1 MRITIK
7 DIFLAISLP
16 INWGMGFTLAK
27 AGLGEFPP
35 LFLMSMRFSLSA
47 LLLCWFFPPPVGQ
60 LRAIF
65 SVALVSATIQYGLTF
80 TGLAGLDASTAVLL
94 VQLEVPFGAL
104 LAALFLNDKLGWKR
118 TLGMALAFFGVSL
131 IAGAPNL
138 RKQLFSAFLVM
149 SGALTWSLGQVM
161 IKKMVTATGF
171 QLITW
176 VAVFA
181 GPQMFFS
188 SLILEKGHISALK
201 NATIV
206 GWGTVIYMG
215 IVMTALGYAIWY
227 HLLKKYDVNQ
237 VMPFLLL
244 LPVSSILGAVLFLGE
259 RPDIRTLI
267 GGLFIIIGV
276 AAIVFFGEV
285 SHGKNQTWSSDPA
298 LPDAGRAGRSPRE

>member
-1 MRITIK
+1 MRLTIK
-7 DIFLAISLP
+7 DIGLALSVP

-35 LFLMSMRFSLSA
+35 LFLMSMRFGLSA
-47 LLLCWFFPPPVGQ
+47 VLLCWFFPPPVGQ

-65 SVALVSATIQYGLTF
+65 LVALVSATIQYGLTF

-104 LAALFLNDKLGWKR
+104 LAAFFLNDRLGWKR

-138 RKQLFSAFLVM
+138 RHQLFSAILVM
-149 SGALTWSLGQVM
+149 SGALTWSIGQVM
-161 IKKMVTATGF
+161 IKKMVTVTGF
-171 QLITW
+171 QLIAW

-188 SLILEKGHISALK
+188 SLILEKGQLSALK

-206 GWGTVIYMG
+206 GWGTVVYLG

-227 HLLKKYDVNQ
+227 HLLKKYDLNQ

-244 LPVSSILGAVLFLGE
+244 LPASSILGAVLFLGE
-259 RPDIRTLI
+259 RPDVRTLT
-267 GGLFIIIGV
+267 GGVFIIIGV
-276 AAIVFFGEV
+276 AAIVFLGQA
-285 SHGKNQTWSSDPA
+285 KQLDQ
-298 LPDAGRAGRSPRE
+298 GR

>member
-1 MRITIK
+1 MRISIK
-7 DIFLAISLP
+7 DIGLALSVP

-35 LFLMSMRFSLSA
+35 LFLMSMRFILSA
-47 LLLCWFFPPPVGQ
+47 GILLWFFPAPMGQ

-65 SVALVSATIQYGLTF
+65 MVALVSATIQYGLTF
-80 TGLAGLDASTAVLL
+80 TGLTGLDASAAILL

-104 LAALFLNDKLGWKR
+104 LAAIFLNDKLGWKR
-118 TLGMALAFFGVSL
+118 TLGMALAFFGVAL
-131 IAGAPNL
+131 IAGTPSIRN
-138 RKQLFSAFLVM
+138 QLFYAFLVM
-149 SGALTWSLGQVM
+149 AGALTWSIGQVM
-161 IKKMVTATGF
+161 IKKMVTVTGF

-181 GPQMFFS
+181 GPQMFIS
-188 SLILEKGHISALK
+188 SLIVESGHLSALE
-201 NATIV
+201 NATII

-215 IVMTALGYAIWY
+215 IVMTALGYGIWY

-244 LPVSSILGAVLFLGE
+244 LPVSSILGAVLLLGE
-259 RPDIRTLI
+259 RPNFRTLV

-276 AAIVFFGEV
+276 AAIVFFGQDKKFE
-285 SHGKNQTWSSDPA
+285 KA
-298 LPDAGRAGRSPRE
+298 

>member
-7 DIFLAISLP
+7 DIGLALSVP
-16 INWGMGFTLAK
+16 VNWGMGFTLAK

-35 LFLMSMRFSLSA
+35 LFLMSMRFTLSA

-80 TGLAGLDASTAVLL
+80 TGLTGLDASTAILL

-104 LAALFLNDKLGWKR
+104 LAAIFLNDKLGWKR

-161 IKKMVTATGF
+161 IKKMVTVTGF
-171 QLITW
+171 QLIAW

-181 GPQMFFS
+181 GPQMFIS
-188 SLILEKGHISALK
+188 SLMLEKGHINALK

-206 GWGTVIYMG
+206 GWGTVVYMG

-237 VMPFLLL
+237 VMPFMLL
-244 LPVSSILGAVLFLGE
+244 LPVSTILGAVLFLGE

-267 GGLFIIIGV
+267 GGIIIIIGV
-276 AAIVFFGEV
+276 TAIVFLGQARQLDD
-285 SHGKNQTWSSDPA
+285 G
-298 LPDAGRAGRSPRE
+298 GG

>member
-1 MRITIK
+1 MRISIK
-7 DIFLAISLP
+7 DMGLALSVP

-47 LLLCWFFPPPVGQ
+47 VLLCWFFPPPVGQ
-60 LRAIF
+60 LRSVFI
-65 SVALVSATIQYGLTF
+65 VALVSATIQYGLTF

-104 LAALFLNDKLGWKR
+104 LAAIFLNDKLGWKR
-118 TLGMALAFFGVSL
+118 TLGMVLAFFGVSL
-131 IAGAPNL
+131 IAGAPNI

-161 IKKMVTATGF
+161 IKKMVTITGF
-171 QLITW
+171 QLIAW

-181 GPQMFFS
+181 GPQMFIS
-188 SLILEKGHISALK
+188 SLILEKGHLNSLK

-227 HLLKKYDVNQ
+227 HLLNKYDVNQ

-244 LPVSSILGAVLFLGE
+244 LPVSSICGAVLFLGE

-267 GGLFIIIGV
+267 GGVFVIIGV
-276 AAIVFFGEV
+276 AAIVFLGQ
-285 SHGKNQTWSSDPA
+285 SRKLDSG
-298 LPDAGRAGRSPRE
+298 

>member
-7 DIFLAISLP
+7 DIGLALSVP

-35 LFLMSMRFSLSA
+35 LFLMSMRFGLSA
-47 LLLCWFFPPPVGQ
+47 VLLCWFFPPPIGQ

-65 SVALVSATIQYGLTF
+65 LVALVSATIQYGLTF

-104 LAALFLNDKLGWKR
+104 LAAFFLNDRLGWKR
-118 TLGMALAFFGVSL
+118 MWGMALAFFGVGL

-138 RKQLFSAFLVM
+138 RHQLFSAILVM
-149 SGALTWSLGQVM
+149 SGGLTWSIGQVM
-161 IKKMVTATGF
+161 IKKMVTISGF
-171 QLITW
+171 QLIAW

-181 GPQMFFS
+181 SPQMFFS
-188 SLILEKGHISALK
+188 SLILEKGQLSALK

-206 GWGTVIYMG
+206 GWGTVVYLG

-244 LPVSSILGAVLFLGE
+244 LPASSILGAVLFLGE
-259 RPDIRTLI
+259 RPEVRTLI
-267 GGLFIIIGV
+267 GGVFIIIGV
-276 AAIVFFGEV
+276 AAIVFFGQ
-285 SHGKNQTWSSDPA
+285 GKQINR
-298 LPDAGRAGRSPRE
+298 GR

>member
-1 MRITIK
+1 MRISIK
-7 DIFLAISLP
+7 DIGLALSVP

-47 LLLCWFFPPPVGQ
+47 VLLCWFFPPPIGQ
-60 LRAIF
+60 LRSVFI
-65 SVALVSATIQYGLTF
+65 VALVSATIQYGLTF

-104 LAALFLNDKLGWKR
+104 LAAIFLNDKLGWKR

-131 IAGAPNL
+131 IAGAPNI

-161 IKKMVTATGF
+161 IKKMVTVTVF
-171 QLITW
+171 QLIAW

-181 GPQMFFS
+181 GPQMFIS
-188 SLILEKGHISALK
+188 SLIFEKGHLSSLK

-227 HLLKKYDVNQ
+227 HLLNKYDVNQ

-244 LPVSSILGAVLFLGE
+244 LPVSSICGAVLFLGE

-267 GGLFIIIGV
+267 GGAFVIIGV
-276 AAIVFFGEV
+276 AAIVFLGQ
-285 SHGKNQTWSSDPA
+285 SRKLDSG
-298 LPDAGRAGRSPRE
+298 

>member
-1 MRITIK
+1 MRISIK
-7 DIFLAISLP
+7 DIGLALSVP

-47 LLLCWFFPPPVGQ
+47 VLLCWFFPPPVGQ
-60 LRAIF
+60 LRSVFI
-65 SVALVSATIQYGLTF
+65 VALVSATIQYGLTF

-104 LAALFLNDKLGWKR
+104 LAAIFLNDKLGWKR

-131 IAGAPNL
+131 IAGAPNI

-161 IKKMVTATGF
+161 IKKMVTVTGF
-171 QLITW
+171 QLIAW

-181 GPQMFFS
+181 GPQMFIS
-188 SLILEKGHISALK
+188 SLIFEKGHLSSLK

-227 HLLKKYDVNQ
+227 HLLNKYDVNQ

-244 LPVSSILGAVLFLGE
+244 LPVSSICGAVLFLGE

-267 GGLFIIIGV
+267 GGVFVIIGV
-276 AAIVFFGEV
+276 AAIVFLGQ
-285 SHGKNQTWSSDPA
+285 SRKLDSG
-298 LPDAGRAGRSPRE
+298 

>member
-1 MRITIK
+1 MRISIK
-7 DIFLAISLP
+7 DIGLALSVP

-47 LLLCWFFPPPVGQ
+47 VLLCWFFPPPVGQ
-60 LRAIF
+60 LRSVFI
-65 SVALVSATIQYGLTF
+65 VALVSATIQYGLTF

-104 LAALFLNDKLGWKR
+104 LAAIFLNDKLGWKR

-131 IAGAPNL
+131 IAGAPNI

-161 IKKMVTATGF
+161 IKKMVTVTGF
-171 QLITW
+171 QLIAW

-181 GPQMFFS
+181 GPQMFIS
-188 SLILEKGHISALK
+188 SLIFEKGHLSSLK

-206 GWGTVIYMG
+206 GWGTVVYMG

-227 HLLKKYDVNQ
+227 HLLNKYDVNQ

-244 LPVSSILGAVLFLGE
+244 LPVSSICGAVLFLGE

-267 GGLFIIIGV
+267 GGVFVIIGV
-276 AAIVFFGEV
+276 AAIVFLGQ
-285 SHGKNQTWSSDPA
+285 SRKLDSG
-298 LPDAGRAGRSPRE
+298 